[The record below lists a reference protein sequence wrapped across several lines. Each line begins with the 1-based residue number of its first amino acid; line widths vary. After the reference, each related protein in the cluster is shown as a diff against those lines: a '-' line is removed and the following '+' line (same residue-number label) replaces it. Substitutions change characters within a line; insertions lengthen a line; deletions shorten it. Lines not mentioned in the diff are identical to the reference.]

1 MCVCFFGQMTW
12 PFTYQ
17 PINVL
22 PFLRYAAQNSSPRD
36 QLIKYIK
43 TSDGLLNN
51 LIIRDLALAYSKCIT
66 HASEFKLMMVGIPLN
81 NYLPQ

>member
-1 MCVCFFGQMTW
+1 MCVCFLGRCLGRSRI
-12 PFTYQ
+12 Q
-17 PINVL
+17 PINML

-51 LIIRDLALAYSKCIT
+51 LIIRDLTLAYSKYIT
-66 HASEFKLMMVGIPLN
+66 HASEFKLMMAGIPLN